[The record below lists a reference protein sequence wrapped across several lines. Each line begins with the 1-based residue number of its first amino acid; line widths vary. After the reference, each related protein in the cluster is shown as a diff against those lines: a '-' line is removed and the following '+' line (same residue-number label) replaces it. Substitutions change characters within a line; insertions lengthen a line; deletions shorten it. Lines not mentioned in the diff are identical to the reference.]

1 MVLWWFL
8 NGKFYGDIGESPL
21 GVVIGAGSGSERGS
35 SRGILDGGAE
45 RGASD
50 GTNICW

>member
-8 NGKFYGDIGESPL
+8 NGKFYGNIGESPL
-21 GVVIGAGSGSERGS
+21 GVVIGAGSGAERSSSSGISAGGS
-35 SRGILDGGAE
+35 E
-45 RGASD
+45 RGASG

>member
-8 NGKFYGDIGESPL
+8 NGKFYGDIGDSQL
-21 GVVIGAGSGSERGS
+21 GVVIGTGSGVERGS
-35 SRGILDGGAE
+35 SNMISYGGAE

-50 GTNICW
+50 GINRSW